1 MKPKIEFYN
10 SADNL
15 IYTVNYNSHSEY
27 NNSLS
32 NIQTLMREVS
42 LNLLDDVPYVITSE
56 GSLINAQ

>member
-42 LNLLDDVPYVITSE
+42 LNLFP
-56 GSLINAQ
+56 

>member
-27 NNSLS
+27 SNSLS
-32 NIQTLMREVS
+32 NIQILIREVS
-42 LNLLDDVPYVITSE
+42 LNLLDDVSYVITSE